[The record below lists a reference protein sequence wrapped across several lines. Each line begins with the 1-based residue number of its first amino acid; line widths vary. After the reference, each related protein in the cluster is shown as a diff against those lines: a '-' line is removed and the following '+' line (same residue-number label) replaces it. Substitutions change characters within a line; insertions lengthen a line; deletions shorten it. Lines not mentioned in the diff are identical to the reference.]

1 MKIFDFSKLLD
12 FIYEEFKSYKSMFGI
27 PEVAFYKKENN
38 RSYNL
43 FDQNIDLPLGVA
55 AGPNS
60 QLSQN
65 IIASYLV
72 GTRFIELKTVQVM
85 DSLEINK
92 PCIDVRD
99 EGYNAEWSTELS
111 LDEAFDEYLKA
122 WIILHF
128 LDLILPL
135 NQVNF
140 PSFAFNMS
148 VGYTFDGVM
157 SRKMLNFIDKM
168 LDATK
173 SELFYKYIDQAI
185 TFINNKNLR
194 IFKKNLDKDYLFEKM
209 KNIKSRL
216 VHSVTLST
224 MHGTKPEEIGLIATH
239 LLKDKKINT
248 YVKLNP
254 TLIGFSKV
262 QSILNNL
269 GYDYILLDEE
279 NFKKDLPFNHALAL
293 IKNLK
298 KIAQENEVYFGVKL
312 TNTLACINK
321 ENYLSDKYIYL
332 SGKPLFPIAINVA
345 AALAVAFQGNLDIS
359 FSGGIDLYNVDEVY
373 SAGIS
378 PITVATFLLKPS
390 GYLKFKNLAKAV
402 EKIEEMNNKN
412 TIDLIKLNT
421 LAENALIDSYYK
433 KDKAIFKRNKINE
446 KLNIFD
452 CFVSPCNKK
461 CPFEQNVP
469 EYIYNIEKGDFNK
482 ALELIYL
489 KNPLPAI
496 TGSICDH
503 KCMFNCNRIDL
514 DKTLNIRG
522 LKYCAVE
529 KATFKPVRT
538 SSLCN
543 NVKVA
548 IVGGGPAGL
557 SASYY
562 LALFGAK
569 VTLFEKTNSL
579 GGVVK
584 QILPSFRLKESDIDR
599 DIKNI
604 LSLGVEVKLN
614 AEIDNL
620 SINEL
625 KRQGFKYIIYAIGA
639 GIDRKLTIKNEKK
652 GQVKCALQ
660 FLKEYKEGK
669 LKDLGKKVVVVGG
682 GNTAVDSARA
692 ALRIKGVDSVVVLY
706 RRSFYEMPAD
716 LEEYENAINEGVKY
730 LFLTNPVEFI
740 KTNTIKCQKMAL
752 GQKGDDGRRV
762 CMPLDATIDLEADLL
777 ITAIGETVDVKYLQ
791 KCGLPTYS
799 NKAIKVDEY
808 FQTEEKNVYLIGD
821 GALGPSTIADSIA
834 TAKKACTSILEK
846 EGFNFD
852 KHIDEVIKEEHIKIT
867 NEFQVDKG
875 LLELTR
881 RKTNIIKSNLSVLP
895 SNAENDSEKCLH
907 CFFECLRCVDVCPN
921 RANVAINVGYLNNF
935 NNKKQILHIDDYCN
949 ECGNC
954 ATFCP
959 YDGKPY
965 KDKFTYFTSEQKF
978 KDSKNNGFY
987 IKNLEYKQL
996 VLKLNNNI
1004 YDLSLKDS
1012 FSLDK
1017 SNKMLMDSF
1026 SFILTLF
1033 DRYKYI
1039 L

>member
-1 MKIFDFSKLLD
+1 MKLIPFNKLLN
-12 FIYEEFKSYKSMFGI
+12 FIYEEFKNSKSIFGI
-27 PEVAFYKKENN
+27 PEVAFYKKENKNYYSIFN
-38 RSYNL
+38 R
-43 FDQNIDLPLGVA
+43 NIDAPVGVA

-72 GTRFIELKTVQVM
+72 GARFIELKTVQVM

-92 PCIDVRD
+92 PCIFIPD

-122 WIILHF
+122 WITLHF

-135 NQVNF
+135 NQINF

-148 VGYTFDGVM
+148 VGYTFEGIM
-157 SRKMLNFIDKM
+157 TKKMQNFIDKM

-185 TFINNKNLR
+185 TFINNKNLQIFRKEIDKACMIER
-194 IFKKNLDKDYLFEKM
+194 I
-209 KNIKSRL
+209 KNIRNKL
-216 VHSVTLST
+216 VHSITLST
-224 MHGTKPEEIGLIATH
+224 MHGTKPEEIGKIATH

-254 TLIGFSKV
+254 TLIGFNKV
-262 QSILNNL
+262 QSILNIL
-269 GYDYILLDEE
+269 GYDYISLDEE
-279 NFKKDLPFNHALAL
+279 NFKKDLPFDHALDL

-298 KIAQENEVYFGVKL
+298 KVAKENEVYFGVKL

-321 ENYLSDKYIYL
+321 ENYLLDKFIYL

-345 AALAVAFQGNLDIS
+345 TALAEAFHGNLDIS
-359 FSGGIDLYNVDEVY
+359 FSGGVDLYNVDKVY

-390 GYLKFKNLAKAV
+390 GYLKFKNLASAV
-402 EKIEEMNNKN
+402 EAVAEANNKN
-412 TIDLIKLNT
+412 VIDLNKLKT
-421 LAENALIDSYYK
+421 LAEKALSDNYYK
-433 KDKAIFKRNKINE
+433 KDKAIFKRNKIKEN
-446 KLNIFD
+446 LHIFD
-452 CFVSPCNKK
+452 CFVSPCTKK

-469 EYIYNIEKGDFNK
+469 EYLYNIEKGVYDK
-482 ALELIYL
+482 ALDIIYL

-514 DKTLNIRG
+514 DETLHIRG

-529 KATFKPVRT
+529 KATFRPVRL
-538 SSLCN
+538 SSSCN
-543 NVKVA
+543 NAKVA
-548 IVGGGPAGL
+548 IVGAGPAGL

-569 VTLFEKTNSL
+569 VTLFEKTSSL
-579 GGVVK
+579 GGVPK
-584 QILPSFRLKESDIDR
+584 QILPSFRLKESDINR
-599 DIKNI
+599 DVKNI
-604 LSLGVEVKLN
+604 LSLGVEVNLN
-614 AEIDNL
+614 ANTDKL

-625 KRQGFKYIIYAIGA
+625 RGQEYNYIIYAIGA
-639 GIDRKLTIKNEKK
+639 GIDRKLLIKNERK
-652 GQVKCALQ
+652 GQIKCALE
-660 FLKEYKEGK
+660 FLKEYKEGR
-669 LKDLGKKVVVVGG
+669 LKDLGKRVVVVGG

-692 ALRIKGVDSVVVLY
+692 ALRIKGVESVVVLY

-716 LEEYENAINEGVKY
+716 LEEYENAVKEGVKY
-730 LFLTNPVEFI
+730 LFLTNPVELI
-740 KTNTIKCQKMAL
+740 NANTIRCQKMAL
-752 GQKGDDGRRV
+752 GEKGEDGRRIFI
-762 CMPLDATIDLEADLL
+762 PLDETIDIEADLL

-791 KCGLPTYS
+791 KCGLPLDVKGKI
-799 NKAIKVDEY
+799 NVDEY

-821 GALGPSTIADSIA
+821 SALGPSTIADSIA

-846 EGFNFD
+846 EGFSFTKHVD
-852 KHIDEVIKEEHIKIT
+852 KLINEEHIKIA
-867 NEFQVDKG
+867 NEFLNINSVAK
-875 LLELTR
+875 LTK
-881 RKTNIIKSNLSVLP
+881 RKTNIVKTNLNGLP
-895 SNAENDSEKCLH
+895 YGVEKDSERCLH
-907 CFFECLRCVDVCPN
+907 CSVECLRCVDVCPN
-921 RANVAINVGYLNNF
+921 RANVAINVDNLNNF
-935 NNKKQILHIDDYCN
+935 NNKRQILHIDDYCN

-959 YDGKPY
+959 FEGHPY
-965 KDKFTYFTSEQKF
+965 KDKFTYFTSEEKL
-978 KDSKNNGFY
+978 KVSKNSGFC
-987 IKNLEYKQL
+987 IKDIGSRQFL
-996 VLKLNNNI
+996 LKLNNNI
-1004 YDLSLKDS
+1004 YDLSLNDS
-1012 FSLDK
+1012 SSLDI
-1017 SNKMLMDSF
+1017 SNKMLTDSY
-1026 SFILTLF
+1026 SLILTLF
-1033 DRYKYI
+1033 DRYKHI

>member
-1 MKIFDFSKLLD
+1 MKVFDFSKLLN
-12 FIYEEFKSYKSMFGI
+12 FIYDEFNSYKSIFGI
-27 PEVAFYKKENN
+27 PYIAFFKKDNNNSYSIFNYK
-38 RSYNL
+38 
-43 FDQNIDLPLGVA
+43 IDTPIGVA

-72 GTRFIELKTVQVM
+72 GARFIELKTVQEM

-92 PCIDVRD
+92 PCIDARD

-111 LDEAFDEYLKA
+111 LNEAFDEYLKA
-122 WIILHF
+122 WIILHL

-135 NQVNF
+135 NQINY

-148 VGYTFDGVM
+148 VGYTFEGIM
-157 SRKMLNFIDKM
+157 SKKIQNFIDKM
-168 LDATK
+168 LDARK
-173 SELFYKYIDQAI
+173 SELFYKYIDQTI
-185 TFINNKNLR
+185 TFISNKNLQ
-194 IFKKNLDKDYLFEKM
+194 IFKKEIDKDYMLEKI
-209 KNIKSRL
+209 KNINNKL

-224 MHGTKPEEIGLIATH
+224 MHGTKPEEIGKIATH
-239 LLKDKKINT
+239 FLKDKKINT

-254 TLIGFSKV
+254 TLIGFNKV

-269 GYDYILLDEE
+269 GYDYISLDEE
-279 NFKKDLPFNHALAL
+279 NFKKDLPFDHALAL

-298 KIAQENEVYFGVKL
+298 KTAQENKVYFGVKL

-321 ENYLSDKYIYL
+321 ENYLSDKFIYL

-345 AALAVAFQGNLDIS
+345 AALAEAFQESLDIS

-373 SAGIS
+373 STGIF

-390 GYLKFKNLAKAV
+390 GYLKFKNLANAI
-402 EKIEEMNNKN
+402 EKKEEINNKN

-421 LAENALIDSYYK
+421 LAEKALSDSYYK
-433 KDKAIFKRNKINE
+433 KDKAIFKRNKIKEN
-446 KLNIFD
+446 LNTFD
-452 CFVSPCNKK
+452 CFISPCNKK

-469 EYIYNIEKGDFNK
+469 EYIYNIEKGDFNR
-482 ALELIYL
+482 ALEIIYL

-514 DKTLNIRG
+514 DETLNIRG

-529 KATFKPVRT
+529 KATFRPVRL
-538 SSLCN
+538 SSVYK

-548 IVGGGPAGL
+548 IVGSGPAGL

-569 VTLFEKTNSL
+569 VSLFEKANSL

-614 AEIDNL
+614 ADTDKL

-625 KRQGFKYIIYAIGA
+625 RGQGYNYIIYAIGA
-639 GIDRKLTIKNEKK
+639 GVDKKLPIKNESK
-652 GQVKCALQ
+652 GQIKCALQ
-660 FLKEYKEGK
+660 FLKEYKEGR
-669 LKDLGKKVVVVGG
+669 LKDLGKRIVVVGG

-716 LEEYENAINEGVKY
+716 LEEYENAVKEGVKY
-730 LFLTNPVEFI
+730 LFLTDPVEFI
-740 KTNTIKCQKMAL
+740 SNNKIRCQKMSL

-762 CMPLDATIDLEADLL
+762 CIPLDETIDLEADLL
-777 ITAIGETVDVKYLQ
+777 ITAIGETVDAKYLQ
-791 KCGLPTYS
+791 KCGLPLYG
-799 NKAIKVDEY
+799 NKAVKVDEY
-808 FQTEEKNVYLIGD
+808 FQTEEENVYLIGD
-821 GALGPSTIADSIA
+821 SALGPSTIADSIA
-834 TAKKACTSILEK
+834 TAKKASTSILEK

-852 KHIDEVIKEEHIKIT
+852 KYIDEVIKEEHIKIT
-867 NEFQVDKG
+867 NEF
-875 LLELTR
+875 LLDNNLFELMR
-881 RKTNIIKSNLSVLP
+881 RKTNIVKSNLSVLP
-895 SNAENDSEKCLH
+895 FNVEKGSERCLH
-907 CFFECLRCVDVCPN
+907 CSVECLRCVEVCPN
-921 RANVAINVGYLNNF
+921 RANVAVNVENLNNF
-935 NNKKQILHIDDYCN
+935 NNKRQILHIDDYCN

-965 KDKFTYFTSEQKF
+965 KDKFTYFTNEEKF
-978 KDSKNNGFY
+978 KASKNNGFC
-987 IKNLEYKQL
+987 IKDLEYKQFI
-996 VLKLNNNI
+996 LKLNNNI
-1004 YDLSLKDS
+1004 YDLSLNDS
-1012 FSLDK
+1012 SRLDI
-1017 SNKMLMDSF
+1017 SNKMLTDSY
-1026 SFILTLF
+1026 SLILTLF